1 MKVFKESLVR
11 EMLFKRQD
19 SMHDIGQ
26 SLATHFCIAYADI
39 EEYTVMKKVGVI
51 LHTDPLRKN
60 VVAESFLKVI
70 YMI

>member
-39 EEYTVMKKVGVI
+39 EEYTVMKSKISSLKKLV
-51 LHTDPLRKN
+51 
-60 VVAESFLKVI
+60 SFFI
-70 YMI
+70 RIH